1 MKVSNLYKIGFQQ
14 YITGSGR
21 LRKKDIS
28 GMYLD
33 ILLRIAAGEH
43 EYNTPDYNKYFY
55 ELAIRT
61 GVAAFYKCTSAG
73 SVNYG
78 KWCCTPA
85 KPADTINN
93 MMLSKKI
100 TTAGSDYSLELTV
113 DEDCILIYNNSSLEP
128 DTLFLKYAE
137 DLTETAI
144 SASKLTKWARM
155 TPIPKVNNDTDIIK
169 YEELMKRILDGEDIN
184 VITEELSLLQEGHKT
199 LDDNVLRLT
208 DESSVDKL
216 HFFDQHSEQILRKF
230 ATLRGLPFS
239 STAKNAQ
246 NLQEELHDMDAIS
259 TFLIEDEIACRED
272 GFKRAAVFMKEKYDE
287 DFDFAYK
294 PSETL
299 IRQLNRTSIE
309 YRQQLA
315 EAARIESEASQKVSD
330 GIMKEAEAVKYEA
343 EAQKLEAE
351 VEKLE
356 AEAEKT
362 SAEAEKI
369 NEPEEI
375 IDVSEEKEGEE
386 DEKTNTA
393 DGDNTI
399 LQ

>member
-1 MKVSNLYKIGFQQ
+1 MKVSNLYKVGFQQ

-28 GMYLD
+28 GMYLNM
-33 ILLRIAAGEH
+33 LLLIAAGEH
-43 EYNTPDYNKYFY
+43 EYNTPDYNKFFY

-61 GVAAFYKCTSAG
+61 GIAAFYKCTSAG

-93 MMLSKKI
+93 MLLSKKI
-100 TTAGSDYSLELTV
+100 TTAGSDYSMELTV
-113 DEDCILIYNNSSLEP
+113 GEDCILIYNNSSLEP

-155 TPIPKVNNDTDIIK
+155 TPIPKVNNDTDIVK
-169 YEELMKRILDGEDIN
+169 YEELMKRILEGEDIN

-259 TFLIEDEIACRED
+259 TFMIKDEIACRED
-272 GFKRAAVFMKEKYDE
+272 GFRRAAAFMKDKYDE

-299 IRQLNRTSIE
+299 IRQLDRTSIE

-315 EAARIESEASQKVSD
+315 ETARIESEATQKVSD
-330 GIMKEAEAVKYEA
+330 ADMREAQAEKFQAEAD
-343 EAQKLEAE
+343 KLEAE
-351 VEKLE
+351 TEKLE
-356 AEAEKT
+356 AEAEKLE
-362 SAEAEKI
+362 AEAEKLE
-369 NEPEEI
+369 EPEDI
-375 IDVSEEKEGEE
+375 KEGEE
-386 DEKTNTA
+386 DEKTGTA
-393 DGDNTI
+393 DGDNTV